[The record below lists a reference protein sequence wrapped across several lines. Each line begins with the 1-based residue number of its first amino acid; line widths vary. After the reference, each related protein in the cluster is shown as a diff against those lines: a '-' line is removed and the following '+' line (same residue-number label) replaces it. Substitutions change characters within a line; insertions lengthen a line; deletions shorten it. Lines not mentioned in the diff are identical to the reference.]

1 MNLLLV
7 DDEPLVLKVLENAVA
22 AALPGEELHS
32 FTSAK
37 AAMQYAETGKI
48 DIAFLDINM
57 RVMDGITMAKAL
69 KERYPEVNIIFCTG
83 YLEYAA
89 DALRL
94 YCSAYLTKPI
104 TTDAVREA
112 LWHLRYPIEQKPRV
126 RFQCFGNFEV
136 FCDEKPVDFH
146 FRRTKELL
154 AYLVDRNG
162 ASVTAQQILAA
173 AFEDSISRVYLYQ
186 LRGDLMQTLETL
198 GVSDIIDEARGSVAI
213 RRDRVACDYYDYL
226 DGKTDRKPTEYMT
239 QYSFGEYTL
248 ATLLNG

>member
-1 MNLLLV
+1 MKLLLV
-7 DDEPLVLKVLENAVA
+7 DDEPLVLKLLDRAVA
-22 AALPGEELHS
+22 EALPGEERNC
-32 FTSAK
+32 FTSATK
-37 AAMQYAETGKI
+37 AMAFAEMNRI

-57 RVMDGITMAKAL
+57 RVMDGLTMAKAL
-69 KERYPEVNIIFCTG
+69 RDRYPKINIIFCTG
-83 YLEYAA
+83 YPEYAVGA
-89 DALRL
+89 MRL
-94 YCSAYLTKPI
+94 YCSAYLMKPV
-104 TTDAVREA
+104 TVGAVKEA
-112 LWHLRYPIEQKPRV
+112 LANLRYPIEQKPRV

-136 FCDEKPVDFH
+136 FCDEKPVEFH

-162 ASVTAQQILAA
+162 ASCTAQQVLAA